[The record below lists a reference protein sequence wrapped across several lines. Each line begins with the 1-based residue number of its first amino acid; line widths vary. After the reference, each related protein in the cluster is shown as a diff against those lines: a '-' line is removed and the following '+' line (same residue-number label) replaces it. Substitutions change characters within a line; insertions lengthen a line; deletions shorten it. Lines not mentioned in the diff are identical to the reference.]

1 MGLGRGARCPS
12 LDEPRSRN
20 YFGHDCAG
28 WLHDIKHDGLRVIA
42 RKNGM
47 RVFHATA
54 NPALVSKRMTAASN
68 NGPPGQR
75 TTYPSAPQECR
86 ALLAGLLLS
95 AALICPDLPK
105 GPANCSQCATRVRGV
120 ITGGNQR
127 VCIRSAYL
135 KGERRD
141 GLNFRRSAI
150 AAFVRSPCRYC
161 ASRPIFHE

>member
-54 NPALVSKRMTAASN
+54 NPALVSKRMTAASQWATWTADHL
-68 NGPPGQR
+68 PQR
-75 TTYPSAPQECR
+75 A
-86 ALLAGLLLS
+86 AGMPRS
-95 AALICPDLPK
+95 SSPAAMARSDSKYFVGLGHDFPI
-105 GPANCSQCATRVRGV
+105 PA
-120 ITGGNQR
+120 
-127 VCIRSAYL
+127 
-135 KGERRD
+135 
-141 GLNFRRSAI
+141 SAI
-150 AAFVRSPCRYC
+150 IHNAGMKVSRHTGAPFLAKAGAHAVSQAPTPGHAPCR
-161 ASRPIFHE
+161 

>member
-28 WLHDIKHDGLRVIA
+28 WLHDIKHDGLRVIG

-68 NGPPGQR
+68 KMGHLDSGPLTPARRRNAALLQSCCNGPQR
-75 TTYPSAPQECR
+75 LTAS
-86 ALLAGLLLS
+86 
-95 AALICPDLPK
+95 LP
-105 GPANCSQCATRVRGV
+105 
-120 ITGGNQR
+120 
-127 VCIRSAYL
+127 
-135 KGERRD
+135 
-141 GLNFRRSAI
+141 
-150 AAFVRSPCRYC
+150 
-161 ASRPIFHE
+161 